1 MDSNRDGVIARNE
14 WNGSN
19 QSFRVHDWNNDG
31 VLSGDE
37 VNAGRFRQGRDVEYE
52 DFDRA
57 EDFAYLDT
65 NNNNRIEQREWHS
78 SLRAF
83 DQLDRNGDGV
93 LSRGEF
99 VRASGAAATAGQSIA
114 VAADRAW
121 TETGINVNAGDTIT
135 ISADGQIRLS
145 PDSSEFLSAAG
156 AAGRVA
162 AATMPNAPVGGLIAR
177 FGDSA
182 PVFIGQSRTLRVP
195 RSGRLVLG
203 VNDSRFDDNTGQF
216 NVRVDRN

>member
-1 MDSNRDGVIARNE
+1 MCIRDRYRHILARQPDQGGQRNWANAAQQRGLAAVVDGMINSAEYNNNFGDWGVPGSGGLRFCETTNNQSSAAADPLDNVRFRAMDSNRDGVIARNE

-114 VAADRAW
+114 C
-121 TETGINVNAGDTIT
+121 
-135 ISADGQIRLS
+135 L
-145 PDSSEFLSAAG
+145 
-156 AAGRVA
+156 
-162 AATMPNAPVGGLIAR
+162 
-177 FGDSA
+177 
-182 PVFIGQSRTLRVP
+182 
-195 RSGRLVLG
+195 
-203 VNDSRFDDNTGQF
+203 
-216 NVRVDRN
+216 